1 MARASMAVSK
11 KAAALKGATGWALG
25 AALAV
30 ASLGCAAAEA
40 TLKVVTVFPRNHT
53 FNIPVFEMLKEV
65 NAKGK
70 GVLQLQYIGGPEA
83 VPPTEQL
90 AALQRGVFDIF
101 IGAASY
107 YDGQVPE
114 TGAHNASNKSAM
126 ELRKDGALDLLNGA
140 FNKKANAQYLAYLGS
155 GYTFY
160 IFLKEEPKKTDAGGF
175 DLKGLKIRGPSIY
188 RPFYET
194 QGITAVNVQ
203 VPEIYSALERGV
215 IEGIG
220 FPLIGIVNLGWH
232 KQLRYRVQ
240 PSFWQG
246 DHAIIANLDAWKKL
260 DPKQQAFLRQM
271 TIETERKAHQFFQEE
286 SRREEQKIF
295 AAGMKD
301 LQPSPQAAARYAAA
315 AYNSLWEQLG
325 KRLPQSEVA
334 ALRKAFYKE

>member
-1 MARASMAVSK
+1 MNLTSGIVRL
-11 KAAALKGATGWALG
+11 AAG
-25 AALAV
+25 ALAMF
-30 ASLGCAAAEA
+30 SLHCAAAET

-53 FNIPVFEMLKEV
+53 FNIPVFEMLNEV

-83 VPPTEQL
+83 VPATEQL

-101 IGAASY
+101 AGPASY

-114 TGAHNASNKSAM
+114 TGAHNASNKSAA
-126 ELRKDGALDLLNGA
+126 ELRKDGALDYLNKA
-140 FNKKANAQYLAYLGS
+140 FNAKANAQYLAYLGS

-160 IFLKEEPKKTDAGGF
+160 IFTKAEPKRTAAGGF

-203 VPEIYSALERGV
+203 VPEMYSALERGV

-220 FPLIGIVNLGWH
+220 FPLIGISQQGWE
-232 KQLRYRVQ
+232 KLLKYRVL
-240 PSFWQG
+240 PAFWQG
-246 DHAIIANLDAWKKL
+246 DVAIIANLDAWKKL
-260 DPKQQAFLRQM
+260 DPKQRELLQAAVAGA
-271 TIETERKAHQFFQEE
+271 ERKAHDFFQAE
-286 SRREEQKIF
+286 SKREEQKLF

-301 LQPSPQAAARYAAA
+301 LQPSAEEGRKYAAA
-315 AYNSLWEQLG
+315 AHNSLWEQLG
-325 KRLPQSEVA
+325 KRLSKQEVEV
-334 ALRKAFYKE
+334 LRKHFYKE

>member
-1 MARASMAVSK
+1 MLSRSGTARFA
-11 KAAALKGATGWALG
+11 AAAL
-25 AALAV
+25 AAI
-30 ASLGCAAAEA
+30 SLHCAAAET

-53 FNIPVFEMLKEV
+53 FNIPVFEMLNEV

-101 IGAASY
+101 AGPASY
-107 YDGQVPE
+107 YDGQVPD

-126 ELRKDGALDLLNGA
+126 ELRKDGALDHLNKA
-140 FNKKANAQYLAYLGS
+140 FNAKANAQYLAYLGS

-160 IFLKEEPKKTDAGGF
+160 IFTKAEPKRTAAGGF

-188 RPFYET
+188 RPFYDT

-203 VPEIYSALERGV
+203 VPEMYSALERGV

-220 FPLIGIVNLGWH
+220 FPLIGITQQGWE
-232 KQLRYRVQ
+232 KLLKYRVL
-240 PSFWQG
+240 PAFWQG
-246 DHAIIANLDAWKKL
+246 DVAIIANLDAWKKL
-260 DPKQQAFLRQM
+260 DAKQKDFLQKLA
-271 TIETERKAHQFFQEE
+271 IETERKAHAAFQAE
-286 SRREEQKIF
+286 SKQEEQKLR

-301 LQPSPQAAARYAAA
+301 VQPSPDEAKKYAAA
-315 AYNSLWEQLG
+315 AYNSLWEQLS
-325 KRLPQSEVA
+325 KRLSKAEVDN
-334 ALRKAFYKE
+334 LRKYFYKEGHSH

>member
-1 MARASMAVSK
+1 MAGALVAVS
-11 KAAALKGATGWALG
+11 LQC
-25 AALAV
+25 V
-30 ASLGCAAAEA
+30 AAET

-53 FNIPVFEMLKEV
+53 FNIPVFEMLNEV

-90 AALQRGVFDIF
+90 AALQRGIFDIF
-101 IGAASY
+101 VGAASY

-114 TGAHNASNKSAM
+114 TGAHNASNKSAV
-126 ELRKDGALDLLNGA
+126 ELRKDGALDLLNKA
-140 FNKKANAQYLAYLGS
+140 FNAKANAQYLAYLGS

-160 IFLKEEPKKTDAGGF
+160 IFLKSEPKRTADGAL

-203 VPEIYSALERGV
+203 VPEMYSALERGV

-220 FPLIGIVNLGWH
+220 FPLIGITNLSWE
-232 KQLRYRVQ
+232 KQLKYRVL
-240 PSFWQG
+240 PAFWQG
-246 DHAIIANLDAWKKL
+246 DHSIIANLDVWKKL
-260 DPKQQAFLRQM
+260 DAKQRQFLQSAVL
-271 TIETERKAHQFFQEE
+271 ETERKAHDFFQAE
-286 SRREEQKIF
+286 SKREEQKLY

-301 LQPSPQAAARYAAA
+301 IQPSPAEARKYAAA
-315 AYNSLWEQLG
+315 AHNSLWEQLG
-325 KRLPQSEVA
+325 KRVPKQEVDT
-334 ALRKAFYKE
+334 LRKYFYKE

>member
-1 MARASMAVSK
+1 MSRLFTAIAGALAAVS
-11 KAAALKGATGWALG
+11 LQC
-25 AALAV
+25 V
-30 ASLGCAAAEA
+30 AAET

-53 FNIPVFEMLKEV
+53 FNIPVFEMLNEV

-70 GVLQLQYIGGPEA
+70 GVLQLHYVGGPEA

-90 AALQRGVFDIF
+90 AALQRGVFDMF
-101 IGAASY
+101 VGAASY

-126 ELRKDGALDLLNGA
+126 ELRKDGALDLLNKA
-140 FNKKANAQYLAYLGS
+140 FNAKANAQYLAYLGS

-160 IFLKEEPKKTDAGGF
+160 IFLKSEPRRTAEGGV

-203 VPEIYSALERGV
+203 VPEMYSALERGV

-220 FPLIGIVNLGWH
+220 FPLIGITNLSWE
-232 KQLRYRVQ
+232 KQVKYRVL
-240 PSFWQG
+240 PAFWQG
-246 DHAIIANLDAWKKL
+246 DHSIIANLDVWKKL
-260 DPKQQAFLRQM
+260 DAKQRQLLQSAVVA
-271 TIETERKAHQFFQEE
+271 TERKAHEFFKAE
-286 SRREEQKIF
+286 SKREEQKLY

-301 LQPSPQAAARYAAA
+301 VQPAPAEARKYAVAAH
-315 AYNSLWEQLG
+315 NSLWEQLG
-325 KRLPQSEVA
+325 KRLSKQEVDT
-334 ALRKAFYKE
+334 LRKYFYKE

>member
-1 MARASMAVSK
+1 M
-11 KAAALKGATGWALG
+11 
-25 AALAV
+25 
-30 ASLGCAAAEA
+30 
-40 TLKVVTVFPRNHT
+40 
-53 FNIPVFEMLKEV
+53 FNDV

-83 VPPTEQL
+83 VPATEQL

-101 IGAASY
+101 AGPASY

-126 ELRKDGALDLLNGA
+126 ELRKDGALDHLNKA
-140 FNKKANAQYLAYLGS
+140 FNAKANAQYLAYLGS

-160 IFLKEEPKKTDAGGF
+160 IFTKAEPKRTPAGGF

-203 VPEIYSALERGV
+203 VPEMYSALERGV

-220 FPLIGIVNLGWH
+220 FPLIGITQQGWE
-232 KQLRYRVQ
+232 KLLKYRVL
-240 PSFWQG
+240 PAFWQG
-246 DHAIIANLDAWKKL
+246 DVAIIANLDAWKKL
-260 DPKQQAFLRQM
+260 DPKQRQM
-271 TIETERKAHQFFQEE
+271 LQTAVAEAERKAHDFFQAE
-286 SRREEQKIF
+286 SKREEQKLF

-301 LQPSPQAAARYAAA
+301 LPPSAAEGRKYAAA
-315 AYNSLWEQLG
+315 AHNSLWDQLG
-325 KRLPQSEVA
+325 KRWPKQEVDV
-334 ALRKAFYKE
+334 LRKYFYKE

>member
-1 MARASMAVSK
+1 MSRLASGCAR
-11 KAAALKGATGWALG
+11 ALG
-25 AALAV
+25 AALLA
-30 ASLGCAAAEA
+30 ASLNGVAAET

-90 AALQRGVFDIF
+90 GALQRGVFDIF

-114 TGAHNASNKSAM
+114 TGAHNASNKTAM
-126 ELRKDGALDLLNGA
+126 ELRKDGALDLLNKA

-160 IFLKEEPKKTDAGGF
+160 IYLKEEPKRSAAGGF

-203 VPEIYSALERGV
+203 VPEMYSALERGV
-215 IEGIG
+215 IDGIG
-220 FPLIGIVNLGWH
+220 FPLIGMVNLGWD
-232 KQLRYRVQ
+232 KLLKFRVL
-240 PSFWQG
+240 PAFWQG
-246 DHAIIANLDAWKKL
+246 DHSIIANLDAWKKL
-260 DPKQQAFLRQM
+260 DPKQQAFLRKSV
-271 TIETERKAHQFFQEE
+271 IDTERKAHAFFQEE
-286 SRREEQKIF
+286 SKREEQKLF
-295 AAGMKD
+295 ASGMKD
-301 LQPSPQAAARYAAA
+301 LRPSPEEARKYSAAAHNA
-315 AYNSLWEQLG
+315 LWEQLS
-325 KRLPQSEVA
+325 KRLSESEVV
-334 ALRKAFYKE
+334 ALRKVFYKE

>member
-1 MARASMAVSK
+1 MSRPLGSGLAR
-11 KAAALKGATGWALG
+11 ALG
-25 AALAV
+25 AALLAV
-30 ASLGCAAAEA
+30 SVHGVAAEA

-53 FNIPVFEMLKEV
+53 FNIPVFEMLNEV

-83 VPPTEQL
+83 VPITEQL
-90 AALQRGVFDIF
+90 AALQRGVYDLF

-126 ELRKDGALDLLNGA
+126 ELRKDGALDALNAA

-160 IFLKEEPKKTDAGGF
+160 IFLKQEPKRTATGGF
-175 DLKGLKIRGPSIY
+175 DLQGLKVRGPSIY
-188 RPFYET
+188 RPFYDT

-203 VPEIYSALERGV
+203 VPEMYSALERGV

-220 FPLIGIVNLGWH
+220 FPLIGLTNFGWE
-232 KQLRYRVQ
+232 KQVKFRVL
-240 PSFWQG
+240 PAFWQG
-246 DHAIIANLDAWKKL
+246 DHSIIANLDAWKKL
-260 DPKQQAFLRQM
+260 DANQRAFLQK
-271 TIETERKAHQFFQEE
+271 TVVETEAKAHDFFQQE
-286 SRREEQKIF
+286 SKREEQKLF

-301 LQPSPQAAARYAAA
+301 LQPSAAEGRKYAAA
-315 AYNSLWEQLG
+315 AHNSLWEQLG
-325 KRLPQSEVA
+325 KRLSKPEVDN
-334 ALRKAFYKE
+334 LRRLFYKE